1 MATPKKSAAKK
12 SASSAGK
19 KSGLIFPVGRV
30 GSMLRKGRFA
40 RRVSKGAAVFLASTL
55 QFLTNEALE
64 LSSKTVPAGS
74 KRITPRALTLAVR
87 HDADLGALLANV
99 TLSRGGVVASQLSK
113 VEKKKK
119 ASKKSGKKSG
129 SKKSGKKSSK
139 ATPKA

>member
-1 MATPKKSAAKK
+1 MATPKKSVAKK

-64 LSSKTVPAGS
+64 LSSKTVPAGA

-119 ASKKSGKKSG
+119 ASKKSGKKS